1 MNKYQT
7 REHDTKIDVRFP
19 EGVYGAIELIAT
31 VDEAKIH
38 HISNKRVLTPTV
50 IKLVKLGISQLIAQY
65 PDKYP
70 INLSDTGLSDTNSID
85 LSDNALTRLTTVEAE
100 VESLKKL
107 IEGLSDKSD
116 DTSRIHIQSD
126 TIDDTSR
133 IHIQSD
139 TIDDTSRIHIQSDT
153 IDDTSR
159 IHIQSDIVDDT
170 SRIVETSDS
179 IATPTIEIVT
189 GDIPDPRLKT
199 WKEFFDMVGIV
210 ALKATEAQKKEN
222 IDIRTKQIEAGVLAA
237 KDKGLGEW
245 AVKVAGRSFVRV
257 GNT

>member
-116 DTSRIHIQSD
+116 DTSRINSQSD
-126 TIDDTSR
+126 ILDDNSRIQVQSDIIDDTSR
-133 IHIQSD
+133 IIIQSY
-139 TIDDTSRIHIQSDT
+139 T
-153 IDDTSR
+153 
-159 IHIQSDIVDDT
+159 VDDT

-222 IDIRTKQIEAGVLAA
+222 IDIRAEQIARGIQTA
-237 KDKGLGEW
+237 KEQGLGEW

-257 GNT
+257 TD

>member
-116 DTSRIHIQSD
+116 DTSRINSQSD
-126 TIDDTSR
+126 ILDDNSRIQVQSDIIDDTSR
-133 IHIQSD
+133 IIIQSY
-139 TIDDTSRIHIQSDT
+139 T
-153 IDDTSR
+153 
-159 IHIQSDIVDDT
+159 VDDT

-222 IDIRTKQIEAGVLAA
+222 IDIRAEQIARGIQTA
-237 KDKGLGEW
+237 KEQGLGEW

-257 GNT
+257 DD

>member
-31 VDEAKIH
+31 ADEAKIH
-38 HISNKRVLTPTV
+38 HISNKRILTPTV

-70 INLSDTGLSDTNSID
+70 INLSDIGLSGTNSIN

-107 IEGLSDKSD
+107 IEELSDKSD
-116 DTSRIHIQSD
+116 DISRIDSRSDILDDNNRIQV
-126 TIDDTSR
+126 
-133 IHIQSD
+133 
-139 TIDDTSRIHIQSDT
+139 
-153 IDDTSR
+153 
-159 IHIQSDIVDDT
+159 QSDIIDDNSRIRIQSYTVDDT

-179 IATPTIEIVT
+179 IATPTIRLVSST

-222 IDIRTKQIEAGVLAA
+222 IDIRTEQIARGIQAA
-237 KDKGLGEW
+237 KEQGLGEW
-245 AVKVAGRSFVRV
+245 VVKVAGRSFVRV
-257 GNT
+257 DNTLSLREYRGKEP

>member
-31 VDEAKIH
+31 ADEAKIH
-38 HISNKRVLTPTV
+38 HISNKRILTPTV

-70 INLSDTGLSDTNSID
+70 INLSDIGLSGTNSIN

-107 IEGLSDKSD
+107 IEELSDKLD
-116 DTSRIHIQSD
+116 DTSRIHS
-126 TIDDTSR
+126 
-133 IHIQSD
+133 
-139 TIDDTSRIHIQSDT
+139 
-153 IDDTSR
+153 
-159 IHIQSDIVDDT
+159 QSDILDDNNRIQVKSDIIDDNSRIRIQSYTVDDT

-222 IDIRTKQIEAGVLAA
+222 INSYRTDSA
-237 KDKGLGEW
+237 
-245 AVKVAGRSFVRV
+245 
-257 GNT
+257 GNTGG